1 MKIGRILKMS
11 NYLKELEIKE
21 DDNGNLY
28 FTLPDDLLD
37 RLGWQEGD
45 DLKFVE
51 KDEGFIIKKVKYE
64 NVEIDLSEDDL
75 FSLMQLAHAQNIT
88 FNQLVEQVI
97 QERIEE

>member
-1 MKIGRILKMS
+1 MS

>member
-1 MKIGRILKMS
+1 MS

-37 RLGWQEGD
+37 RLDWQEGD

-88 FNQLVEQVI
+88 FNQLVEQII

>member
-1 MKIGRILKMS
+1 MS

-88 FNQLVEQVI
+88 FNQLVEQII

>member
-1 MKIGRILKMS
+1 MS

-21 DDNGNLY
+21 NDNGDLY
-28 FTLPDDLLD
+28 FVLPDDLLD
-37 RLGWQEGD
+37 RLDWQEGD

-88 FNQLVEQVI
+88 FNQLVEQII